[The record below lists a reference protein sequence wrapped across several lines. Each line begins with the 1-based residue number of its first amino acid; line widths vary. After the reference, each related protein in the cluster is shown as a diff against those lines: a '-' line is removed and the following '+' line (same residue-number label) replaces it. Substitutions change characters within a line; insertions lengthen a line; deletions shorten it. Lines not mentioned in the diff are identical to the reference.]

1 MENNSREH
9 KLTYGSLWR
18 YHDETKTSLALCLS
32 EFIDNSLASWLSGD
46 RSKRLK
52 INIQYHNLGKRNNF
66 YIITDNAN
74 GMSKD
79 ELDNAMVQYNQT
91 FNKDNSSLNQ
101 YGIGMKFGI
110 FWIGQDADIYSK
122 TPNGRLVVGKYNSI
136 DKQPSDIVVSN
147 VDYLDDEYIKIDS
160 QEYELQQGTII
171 YIKNVYGRNRTMTNG
186 KFAEVS
192 EFLGYRFAEYL
203 LNDSLEISIDTFEAN
218 GRQDYSAS
226 GIVKPSSISSD
237 PSSILRFSNL
247 VPDPIKRQEI
257 IEKNKV
263 EIEKIDE
270 EINKL
275 LEIKFRMPSQN
286 YQLSRKMFIKKV
298 YEVFF
303 EDKKMEFEDT
313 LTIID
318 KDNLLNQT
326 EDQIYFEKI
335 TAKMKVMILASADN
349 RKKGLAI
356 KHKGRFIYHPSTSTA
371 TENIVNN
378 YPMADDRYEG
388 GVHKWL
394 TAELALED
402 IKTNENSKYIKPDKN
417 KSEIVF
423 VDELSLENNYQ
434 ISNDESISFRL
445 LTKENFDKNLK
456 EFLKDYIDFLKMVK
470 EINQAK
476 NQTDQ
481 TKVSIKNNIQN
492 QQFANDVEYDE
503 NKDLINIGM
512 KKFKKLNEFAFGLN
526 NDSDKKVSVKLVD
539 DQDSD
544 WLIRMDSDE
553 DENHI
558 VYLFNRNNTFF
569 QPDKNDSRSMQINY
583 AMLLVYLD
591 AMFKHQDGFDGFESV
606 NEAINELLR
615 LKIESED
622 E

>member
-298 YEVFF
+298 YEMFF